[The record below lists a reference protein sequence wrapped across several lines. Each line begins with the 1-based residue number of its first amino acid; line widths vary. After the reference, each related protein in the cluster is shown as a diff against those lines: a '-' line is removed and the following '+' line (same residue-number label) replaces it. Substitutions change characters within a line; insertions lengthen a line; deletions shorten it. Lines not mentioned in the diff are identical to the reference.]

1 LSFSILNRNVVKARL
16 LLVLALLLA
25 CTACLAPKPTVK
37 IALVAP
43 FEGRL
48 RQIGY
53 GAFPAM
59 RLAIRQAA
67 TEATHVMFI
76 AYNDDGDPAKAAR
89 IAHNVAR
96 DPEVVAVIGHLALST
111 TLAALAVYTQAGLPV
126 IVPTLPAQA
135 VPFDPLVFRL
145 GPDQTSARYVVRTA
159 RCDLLD
165 DAWSATGL
173 PPCASDAPPV
183 ADLPAAQRALAGFT
197 EISLGPPPGPRAIV
211 AYDATMLVIRAI
223 QQLQRAGGQPT
234 RASVAAALRRMCY
247 DGLLG
252 QINFDARNTW
262 ASAPLWIYPSSRAG
276 TSIARDRRM
285 KGLPSPTLCGR
296 FAWQPATAQGCPA

>member
-1 LSFSILNRNVVKARL
+1 MVQTRLS
-16 LLVLALLLA
+16 LVLALLLA
-25 CTACLAPKPTVK
+25 CTACLAPQPTVK

-67 TEATHVMFI
+67 AEAPRVTFI

-145 GPDQTSARYVVRTA
+145 GPDPISTRHVVRTA

-165 DAWSATGL
+165 DTWSATGL
-173 PPCASDAPPV
+173 PACASDAPPV
-183 ADLPAAQRALAGFT
+183 AELPAAQRALAGFT

-223 QQLQRAGGQPT
+223 QQAGGQPT
-234 RASVAAALRRMCY
+234 RAGVAAALRRVRY

-252 QINFDARNTW
+252 RINFDARNTW
-262 ASAPLWIYPSSRAG
+262 ASAPLWVYPSSRTGAP
-276 TSIARDRRM
+276 IARGRILGRRRQCLR
-285 KGLPSPTLCGR
+285 LPSVDSL
-296 FAWQPATAQGCPA
+296 WQPAKVCPAW

>member
-1 LSFSILNRNVVKARL
+1 MAKARL
-16 LLVLALLLA
+16 SLVLALLLA

-48 RQIGY
+48 RQVGY

-67 TEATHVMFI
+67 AEATHVHVTFI

-96 DPEVVAVIGHLALST
+96 DPEVVAVIGHFALST

-135 VPFDPLVFRL
+135 VPSDPLVFRL
-145 GPDQTSARYVVRTA
+145 GPGSTSARQVVRTA

-183 ADLPAAQRALAGFT
+183 ADLPNAQHALAGFT
-197 EISLGPPPGPRAIV
+197 EVSLGPPPGPRAIV

-223 QQLQRAGGQPT
+223 RQAGGQPT
-234 RASVAAALRRMCY
+234 RTSVAAALRRARY

-252 QINFDARNTW
+252 QINFDKGNTW
-262 ASAPLWIYPSSRAG
+262 ADAPMWVYPVG
-276 TSIARDRRM
+276 T
-285 KGLPSPTLCGR
+285 P
-296 FAWQPATAQGCPA
+296 